1 MATEDLQITQFLSG
15 LHTTKSFEAALELY
29 QQYVLALGYEGVLYG
44 FAPKLFATDSLFNS
58 PMYRACGLYSDEFL
72 QHYND
77 KNLVQHD
84 FTVKSILANCMD
96 ELDWNDEKQRQKLT
110 CQEKNVLEISRRYG
124 LKNGISLPLMNNAN
138 GFAAIS
144 VCSGQE
150 RAEFEA
156 LNKEALPFLRQYS
169 QIFNGHIWV
178 HHRTQLG
185 RLSSE
190 VVLSKLSPVEMELL
204 RHLPSGDMLK
214 AIYKK
219 MNKTPG
225 YGDNILGRLRDKMGG
240 VSTNRLIYYA
250 SLLVANEYI

>member
-1 MATEDLQITQFLSG
+1 
-15 LHTTKSFEAALELY
+15 
-29 QQYVLALGYEGVLYG
+29 LALGYSGVLYG

-72 QHYND
+72 QYYND
-77 KNLVQHD
+77 QNLVQHD
-84 FTVKSILANCMD
+84 FTVKSILSNCMD
-96 ELDWNDEKQRQKLT
+96 ELDWNDAKHRQKLT
-110 CQEKNVLEISRRYG
+110 CKEKNVLDISRHYG

-138 GFAAIS
+138 GFAGIS
-144 VCSGQE
+144 VCSDQE
-150 RAEFEA
+150 RPEFET
-156 LNKEALPFLRQYS
+156 LNEKALPVLRQYS
-169 QIFNGHIWV
+169 QVFNGHIWA

-204 RHLPSGDMLK
+204 RHLPSGEMLK
-214 AIYKK
+214 VIYSK